1 MASITASKT
10 KASSA
15 DKSRAAAAAKAKQV
29 AASNTYVW
37 KGLDKKGGKIQGEI
51 NGASPAIVKALLIKQ
66 GINVKSVIKKPK
78 PLFGGGG
85 KAIKPADIAVFSRQ
99 MATMMKA
106 GVPLVQ
112 AFDIVADG
120 LENPNLRKLVLQ
132 IRDSVA
138 SGGGFA
144 NSLKEHPKYFD
155 DLFCSLVDAGEQSG
169 ALETMLDRIA
179 TYKEKTEALKAKIK
193 KALTYPTAVVVV
205 ALVVTGILLVKVVP
219 QFAATFSSF
228 GANLPAFTLFV
239 LHLSELA
246 QQYWFMILIGVI
258 AFVFGFKEAAKR
270 SEKIAYAVDKYVL
283 KIPIIG
289 QIIYLSIMARFSRT
303 LATTFAAGV
312 PLIDALTS
320 VAGAAGN
327 KIYEDA
333 IIRVRE
339 DVSTGIQL
347 NTALRTKAIFPT
359 LLVQMSAI
367 GEESGALDAMLD
379 KVAAYYED
387 AVDNMVDSLTSLLEP
402 MIMSILG
409 ILVGG
414 LMVAMY
420 LPIFQLGSVV

>member
-1 MASITASKT
+1 MALTTTTKSASKS
-10 KASSA
+10 K
-15 DKSRAAAAAKAKQV
+15 V
-29 AASNTYVW
+29 AARPKQIATTNTYIY
-37 KGLDKKGGKIQGEI
+37 KGIDKKGNKIQGEM
-51 NGASPAIVKALLIKQ
+51 NGGSPTIVRTLLAKQ
-66 GINVKSVIKKPK
+66 GITAKSVSKKAK
-78 PLFGGGG
+78 PLFGSSG

-120 LENPNLRKLVLQ
+120 LENPNLKKLVLQ

-138 SGGGFA
+138 AGSGFA
-144 NSLKEHPKYFD
+144 NSLREHPKYFD
-155 DLFCSLVDAGEQSG
+155 DLFCNLVDAGEQSG

-193 KALTYPTAVVVV
+193 KALTYPIAVVVV
-205 ALVVTGILLVKVVP
+205 AIIVTGILLVKVVP
-219 QFAATFSSF
+219 QFAETFSSF
-228 GANLPAFTLFV
+228 GADLPAFTLFV

-246 QQYWFMILIGVI
+246 QAYWFIILVAMI
-258 AFVFGFKEAAKR
+258 ASVFGFKLAVER
-270 SEKIAYAVDKYVL
+270 SPALAYAVDKYIL
-283 KIPIIG
+283 KLPIIG
-289 QIIYLSIMARFSRT
+289 QIIYLSVMARFART

-327 KIYEDA
+327 RIYSEG

-347 NTALRTKAIFPT
+347 NTALKARAIFPT
-359 LLVQMSAI
+359 LLIQMSAI

-379 KVAAYYED
+379 KVAVYYEE

-402 MIMSILG
+402 IIMSVLG
-409 ILVGG
+409 VLVGG
-414 LMVAMY
+414 LMIAMY
-420 LPIFQLGSVV
+420 LPIFQLGAVV